1 MRTLRNLLL
10 ALSISAL
17 VALAVTIVIG
27 DYYVTQARFV
37 QRVEVGHPAV
47 RQVGPP
53 QKLIIPDPQAFLP
66 GTDPHGARFVN
77 ESYLRRHGITPRSL
91 RDIGDAVSSILIGAV
106 FVAGISL
113 FGWFILILRTPG
125 GGTILP

>member
-1 MRTLRNLLL
+1 MCF
-10 ALSISAL
+10 SIFRRS
-17 VALAVTIVIG
+17 ALAVTIVIG

-37 QRVEVGHPAV
+37 QRVEIGHPAA
-47 RQVGPP
+47 RPVGPP

-91 RDIGDAVSSILIGAV
+91 REIGDAVSSALIGAV

-113 FGWFILILRTPG
+113 AGWFILILRMPG
-125 GGTILP
+125 GGTMLP